1 MTEECNERGF
11 NSKVFLIIYGEMDV
25 TATVSAIAP
34 SPHIIHTYRGG
45 GAVTMK
51 RKFNQQAFQAWI
63 KTAKDIGKQFIIPFV
78 VFQAVRTILLPTSF
92 DVLLLA
98 IFILLAL
105 AFYFNWV

>member
-1 MTEECNERGF
+1 LMRTECDMQKYIEMSNL
-11 NSKVFLIIYGEMDV
+11 LIL
-25 TATVSAIAP
+25 TKAAAIAP

-51 RKFNQQAFQAWI
+51 RKFNQQTFQSWI
-63 KTAKDIGKQFIIPFV
+63 RTAKDIGKQFIIPFV

-98 IFILLAL
+98 IFILLSL
-105 AFYFNWV
+105 AFYFDWI